1 LSAKKNA
8 CSVISCLFLRILSED
23 AWSDVIDW
31 LQWAEGVGFRMSE
44 RAVKLPIYTLV
55 MLALMFVG
63 LGIACAV
70 AFGRIQGL
78 EARIVDLQSEMEDMN
93 RTIQILQNRTSGSG
107 GLSLRIEAKASVH
120 KEETTGVNITLT
132 NDGIQVVKLTFPTSK
147 QFDLVVLDSARQ
159 TVYRWSQDK
168 VFLTVLTQIELQPGE
183 STTRTLTWSCNLS
196 DGDYVMVGLVEAY
209 NVTVSCSKPFTVEG

>member
-1 LSAKKNA
+1 VRLPVYAV
-8 CSVISCLFLRILSED
+8 VIF
-23 AWSDVIDW
+23 
-31 LQWAEGVGFRMSE
+31 
-44 RAVKLPIYTLV
+44 
-55 MLALMFVG
+55 ALMLVG
-63 LGIACAV
+63 LGIVCV
-70 AFGRIQGL
+70 ATMVRIQGL
-78 EARIVDLQSEMEDMN
+78 EDHIVDLQSEYASLRGAIEDMN
-93 RTIQILQNRTSGSG
+93 RTIQTIARILENKTGGSG